1 MSKNISSKMSQ
12 MSVSGIRQVFE
23 LSQKLKNPLNLSIGK
38 PDFSIPENIKKVAQK
53 AIQENKNDYSLTFG
67 LPELRQAVAKKLRQ
81 KNKIKQATA
90 QNTII
95 TSAVSGGLT
104 VVLPTLINPGDE
116 VILFDPY
123 FVGYKQLILLFNG
136 IPKIVPKNDD
146 FSLNIQAL
154 RQAITSK
161 TKVIIINTPENPTG
175 HIWNKKELQQLAS
188 LAEKH
193 NIPVIADE
201 IYEDFIY
208 DNHRH
213 ISLSSIYKNTITLGG
228 FSKSHAMTGWR
239 IGWLNAP
246 TEIIQEIMKVQQYTF
261 VCPPTPFQYAGL
273 EALRTDISPF
283 VDRYEKR
290 AKLIYQGLQKR
301 YSLTSPQ
308 GAFYF
313 FIKYPYNPQ
322 KFIQDCLAHNLLLI
336 PGEVFSEKN
345 THFRLSFVA
354 PQSDLK
360 QAIKILNN
368 LAVSLS
374 V

>member
-1 MSKNISSKMSQ
+1 

-38 PDFSIPENIKKVAQK
+38 PDFPIPENIKKVAQK

-188 LAEKH
+188 LAKKH

-368 LAVSLS
+368 LAVPLS
-374 V
+374 I

>member
-1 MSKNISSKMSQ
+1 
-12 MSVSGIRQVFE
+12 
-23 LSQKLKNPLNLSIGK
+23 
-38 PDFSIPENIKKVAQK
+38 
-53 AIQENKNDYSLTFG
+53 
-67 LPELRQAVAKKLRQ
+67 
-81 KNKIKQATA
+81 
-90 QNTII
+90 
-95 TSAVSGGLT
+95 
-104 VVLPTLINPGDE
+104 
-116 VILFDPY
+116 
-123 FVGYKQLILLFNG
+123 
-136 IPKIVPKNDD
+136 
-146 FSLNIQAL
+146 
-154 RQAITSK
+154 
-161 TKVIIINTPENPTG
+161 
-175 HIWNKKELQQLAS
+175 
-188 LAEKH
+188 
-193 NIPVIADE
+193 
-201 IYEDFIY
+201 
-208 DNHRH
+208 
-213 ISLSSIYKNTITLGG
+213 
-228 FSKSHAMTGWR
+228 
-239 IGWLNAP
+239 
-246 TEIIQEIMKVQQYTF
+246 MKVQQYTF

-290 AKLIYQGLQKR
+290 AKLIYQGLQKQ